1 MELEGKFGGGRME
14 VRGGLGGQGWG
25 FRGERMRILGGKV
38 RSWRGTFG
46 GQGWE
51 LEGDF

>member
-1 MELEGKFGGGRME
+1 MELKGKSGGARME

-25 FRGERMRILGGKV
+25 FLGKRMGIWGGKDG
-38 RSWRGTFG
+38 SWRGTFG